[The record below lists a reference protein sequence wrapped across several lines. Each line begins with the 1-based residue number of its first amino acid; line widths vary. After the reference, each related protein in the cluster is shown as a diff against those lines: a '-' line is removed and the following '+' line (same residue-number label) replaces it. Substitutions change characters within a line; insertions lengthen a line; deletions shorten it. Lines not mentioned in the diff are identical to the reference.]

1 MAQKQNGP
9 EIHPAVEAG
18 NPERQ
23 RHAEAFSESTKKAL
37 ASAGALAE
45 VYKRRKKK
53 KATITMLLRVM
64 TAIALSVLAV
74 VLKQCGH
81 VSAEV
86 AFVSL
91 LILEAWAMLW
101 LGAWV
106 QFMWGKWG
114 GWC

>member
-1 MAQKQNGP
+1 MAGNGP

-18 NPERQ
+18 NPQRQ
-23 RHAEAFSESTKKAL
+23 RNAEAFSEATQKAL

-45 VYKRRKKK
+45 VYKRKKQK
-53 KATITMLLRVM
+53 KATLAMLLRLAV
-64 TAIALSVLAV
+64 AVALCALVV

-91 LILEAWAMLW
+91 LILEGWAMVW
-101 LGAWV
+101 VGAWM
-106 QFMWGKWG
+106 QFMWCKEGVLR
-114 GWC
+114 